1 MINRGLTIKVEQP
14 THLTTPLK
22 VTYIRSTVSQLHM
35 TPHSRAM
42 GPESLDYLETR
53 VVKYRVIEPNSH
65 GVKEL
70 RSATKVEP
78 RSQKQ
83 MKGPRTLDRAYI
95 TQEKARIVAAEARDA
110 EKATHCEAVKLAKEL
125 KAQQAIEAA
134 EEPRTAEKGGHSTR
148 AHGGARIAR
157 SRLARRL
164 KFDIDDADLQRL
176 ERAMSFLAIS
186 GEYSDSYSLIEG
198 ILIKNNQNEG

>member
-110 EKATHCEAVKLAKEL
+110 EKAAHCEAIKLVKKL
-125 KAQQAIEAA
+125 KVQQAIEAA
-134 EEPRTAEKGGHSTR
+134 KEPRTAGRGGHSTR

-157 SRLARRL
+157 FRLARRL
-164 KFDIDDADLQRL
+164 KFDTDDADLQRL

-198 ILIKNNQNEG
+198 ILIKSNQNEG